1 MFAKFCQWWRSFISF
16 LVWYI
21 SDTVAWIRRG
31 YAVTFRSIRLM
42 GRWCHCLG
50 KLKRMTMTRTR
61 LPVSHSCLRL
71 DKKTRAG
78 HVIEVISWV
87 AIHLKGSFD
96 SPLEVVFCAH
106 IDSHTKT
113 GLMCRW
119 SSLLRQV
126 TPTPTNH
133 STRSGGDFAECLG
146 CIAFLTVVPS
156 PVSCFTEAPEQTGVG
171 GGRFFRHFVQIQI
184 HIFKG

>member
-1 MFAKFCQWWRSFISF
+1 M
-16 LVWYI
+16 
-21 SDTVAWIRRG
+21 
-31 YAVTFRSIRLM
+31 TFRSIRLM

-96 SPLEVVFCAH
+96 SPLGSCFLCTHWFHTPRRVWCADEAASPAGHANANKSFHKVWRGLCGVSWMHCLLNCRPFSSFVFHWGA
-106 IDSHTKT
+106 
-113 GLMCRW
+113 RA
-119 SSLLRQV
+119 
-126 TPTPTNH
+126 N
-133 STRSGGDFAECLG
+133 RSGWGAIFPPFCPDSN
-146 CIAFLTVVPS
+146 T
-156 PVSCFTEAPEQTGVG
+156 
-171 GGRFFRHFVQIQI
+171 HF
-184 HIFKG
+184 